1 MSRKLN
7 AVKREILPDRKF
19 GSIPI
24 SKFINCLMKK
34 GKKSTAERIFYGAM
48 DIIAGKLPET
58 DPSGIFNQALENV
71 KPLLEVKSRRVGG
84 ANYQIPIE
92 VEPARRQALAYR
104 WILDAARGRGEKTMA
119 QRLSAELLDAYNKT
133 GNAIRKREETHRM
146 AEANKA
152 FAHYRW

>member
-1 MSRKLN
+1 LSRKLN
-7 AVKREILPDRKF
+7 AVKREILPDRKY
-19 GSIPI
+19 GSISV
-24 SKFINCLMKK
+24 SKFINCLMKQ

-48 DIIAGKLPET
+48 DLITTKLPDNESVT
-58 DPSGIFNQALENV
+58 VFTQALENV

-92 VEPARRQALAYR
+92 VEPARRQALAFR
-104 WILDAARGRGEKTMA
+104 WLLDASRGRSEKTMA
-119 QRLSAELLDAYNKT
+119 QRLAAELLDAFNKT
-133 GNAIRKREETHRM
+133 GNAMRKREETHRM

>member
-1 MSRKLN
+1 
-7 AVKREILPDRKF
+7 
-19 GSIPI
+19 
-24 SKFINCLMKK
+24 MKQ

-48 DIIAGKLPET
+48 DIITTKLPDNE
-58 DPSGIFNQALENV
+58 SVVVFNQALENV

-92 VEPARRQALAYR
+92 VEPARRQALAFR
-104 WILDAARGRGEKTMA
+104 WLLDASRNRSEKTMA
-119 QRLSAELLDAYNKT
+119 QRLAAELLDAFNKT
-133 GNAIRKREETHRM
+133 GNAMRKREETHRM